1 MAKSKFERLP
11 GFRDFPPEEL
21 GAIKHIFDAWRTVS
35 NRYGFTEYGG
45 PPLELLDLYVEKSG
59 PEIVNQLYNFADKGQ
74 REVSLRPEM
83 TPSLARI
90 LAGRHRAMPKPIR
103 WFSIPQL
110 FRYERQQKG
119 RLREHFQWNVDIVG
133 EEGVNADAEVL
144 AVGLDGLRELGLTH
158 KDIVARVSD
167 RKLMAEMFL
176 VVGVLPEFISQVF
189 SIIDKINSSE
199 APVRARLDPIRD
211 SIDLETTFPHQL
223 WPEDIVGTV
232 LSDLGVLEYPSE
244 GNRVSSDLAS
254 SARVFGGSAFEMVI
268 LVRDNLFVGDHE
280 QVGSSG
286 IRGIDQALDN
296 VISTLAEVGSKANR
310 INLAQERI
318 LFELPERIATND
330 LQVGLDLAEAITD
343 LKSLETAHQAA
354 LQATARSLSPSLM
367 EFLR

>member
-11 GFRDFPPEEL
+11 GFRDFPPEEF
-21 GAIKHIFDAWRTVS
+21 GAIKNIFDAWRTVS

-189 SIIDKINSSE
+189 SIIDKMERAKVDHSMDRLCSE
-199 APVRARLDPIRD
+199 ANLKREIAEKIWEICHENELENFQKEFKKHKPIIERLENLDRYMEALNAIGLGSYVEFDAKIVRGLAYYTGIVFEIFDRD
-211 SIDLETTFPHQL
+211 GALRAIC
-223 WPEDIVGTV
+223 
-232 LSDLGVLEYPSE
+232 
-244 GNRVSSDLAS
+244 
-254 SARVFGGSAFEMVI
+254 GGG
-268 LVRDNLFVGDHE
+268 RYDH
-280 QVGSSG
+280 
-286 IRGIDQALDN
+286 L
-296 VISTLAEVGSKANR
+296 
-310 INLAQERI
+310 
-318 LFELPERIATND
+318 
-330 LQVGLDLAEAITD
+330 
-343 LKSLETAHQAA
+343 
-354 LQATARSLSPSLM
+354 
-367 EFLR
+367 

>member
-1 MAKSKFERLP
+1 M
-11 GFRDFPPEEL
+11 
-21 GAIKHIFDAWRTVS
+21 
-35 NRYGFTEYGG
+35 
-45 PPLELLDLYVEKSG
+45 EKSG

-189 SIIDKINSSE
+189 SIIDK
-199 APVRARLDPIRD
+199 
-211 SIDLETTFPHQL
+211 
-223 WPEDIVGTV
+223 
-232 LSDLGVLEYPSE
+232 LSL
-244 GNRVSSDLAS
+244 
-254 SARVFGGSAFEMVI
+254 I
-268 LVRDNLFVGDHE
+268 H
-280 QVGSSG
+280 
-286 IRGIDQALDN
+286 I
-296 VISTLAEVGSKANR
+296 
-310 INLAQERI
+310 
-318 LFELPERIATND
+318 
-330 LQVGLDLAEAITD
+330 
-343 LKSLETAHQAA
+343 
-354 LQATARSLSPSLM
+354 
-367 EFLR
+367 

>member
-119 RLREHFQWNVDIVG
+119 RLREHFQWNVDI
-133 EEGVNADAEVL
+133 
-144 AVGLDGLRELGLTH
+144 AVSYTHLT
-158 KDIVARVSD
+158 
-167 RKLMAEMFL
+167 
-176 VVGVLPEFISQVF
+176 LPTIYSV
-189 SIIDKINSSE
+189 
-199 APVRARLDPIRD
+199 
-211 SIDLETTFPHQL
+211 
-223 WPEDIVGTV
+223 
-232 LSDLGVLEYPSE
+232 
-244 GNRVSSDLAS
+244 
-254 SARVFGGSAFEMVI
+254 
-268 LVRDNLFVGDHE
+268 
-280 QVGSSG
+280 
-286 IRGIDQALDN
+286 
-296 VISTLAEVGSKANR
+296 
-310 INLAQERI
+310 
-318 LFELPERIATND
+318 
-330 LQVGLDLAEAITD
+330 
-343 LKSLETAHQAA
+343 
-354 LQATARSLSPSLM
+354 
-367 EFLR
+367 